1 MKKLT
6 YSFCLAGILTMSEI
20 AQARSVTLTT
30 QLQSY
35 SGDGA
40 YMAIYVTDSAGQYK
54 KTLSVSG
61 KKSKYYKHL
70 RDWARSSGSKFD
82 GVSGASVGS
91 GGTLKITVDLED
103 ALIDAGYEIRV
114 DTAVEKQRE
123 NSAEVKVALT
133 TQNKGKPVMGSGYIK
148 SFQYDM

>member
-6 YSFCLAGILTMSEI
+6 YSFCLAGLLTLSEA
-20 AQARSVTLTT
+20 AQARPVTLTT
-30 QLQSY
+30 QLKSY

-40 YMAIYVTDSAGQYK
+40 YMAIYVTDSSGQYK

-70 RDWARSSGSKFD
+70 RDWARASGSKFD

-103 ALIDAGYEIRV
+103 VLIDSGHEIRV

-133 TQNKGKPVMGSGYIK
+133 TQNKSKPVTGSGYIK
-148 SFQYDM
+148 SFQFDM